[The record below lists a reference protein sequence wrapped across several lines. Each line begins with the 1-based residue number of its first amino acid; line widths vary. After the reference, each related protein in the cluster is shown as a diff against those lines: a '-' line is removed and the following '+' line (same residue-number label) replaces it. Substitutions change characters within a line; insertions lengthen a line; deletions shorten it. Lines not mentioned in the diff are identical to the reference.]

1 MSSTY
6 NVELNKSLWFL
17 ICIIIVIGR
26 SVLGSIIDFT
36 IHKLSDQENGE
47 TMSQKTHPRAL
58 LSMGER
64 NLGRD
69 LN

>member
-47 TMSQKTHPRAL
+47 TMSQKTT
-58 LSMGER
+58 S
-64 NLGRD
+64 
-69 LN
+69 